1 MAFEIV
7 AFDFPD
13 AFAAAPKVYAKKVH
27 HCSGSTSIRVY
38 LFLFIGS
45 KSNLTRMHPG
55 TGVRAYEGLAG
66 AASLCRA

>member
-45 KSNLTRMHPG
+45 KSKKPDTD
-55 TGVRAYEGLAG
+55 
-66 AASLCRA
+66 ASRHRSKSL